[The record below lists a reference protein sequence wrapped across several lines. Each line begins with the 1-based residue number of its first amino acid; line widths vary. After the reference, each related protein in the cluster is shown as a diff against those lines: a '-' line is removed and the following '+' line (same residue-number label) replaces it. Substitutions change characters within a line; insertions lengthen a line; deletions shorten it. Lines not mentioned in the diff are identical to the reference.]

1 MSDDLK
7 RGELVEF
14 YTEKTRRLGLV
25 LKIRLDDI
33 FSGTDKI
40 CDILTS
46 DGKKVSRLVSGLRR
60 FRNE

>member
-46 DGKKVSRLVSGLRR
+46 DGK
-60 FRNE
+60 